1 MKTLFTL
8 VTIALLASEVNAEP
22 PVTKYRSRRGLF
34 GYKTVTQTNG
44 PSSIVLNCIDP
55 GLIGCKT
62 MGITVVGDDGEISLS
77 ESDIESIEQV
87 IDKKILSNSSSGTI
101 VYDNKV
107 VVTYWFKEG
116 TDELSYTLYSLQQAR
131 RYGISY

>member
-8 VTIALLASEVNAEP
+8 AAIILLTLEVNAEP

-44 PSSIVLNCIDP
+44 TGSIVLNCIDP
-55 GLIGCKT
+55 GLIACKT

-77 ESDIESIEQV
+77 ESDIETIEHT
-87 IDKKILSNSSSGTI
+87 IDDKILSGSPTRTI
-101 VYDNKV
+101 VYDKKV

-116 TDELSYTLYSLQQAR
+116 TDELSYTLYSVPQAR